1 MRQTHREARASL
13 PDNDRMQKSPMPAP
27 LLPAAQYSAPIS
39 QAERHEF
46 IPFVH
51 VLIGTAFAVIR
62 PLFMRG
68 VAVSAKTDA
77 TPVTAADRG
86 AEAAM
91 RREIARRYPEHGI
104 VGEEYGEKA
113 GQRYRWIL
121 DPVDGT
127 RAFISNCFL
136 FGTLIALERD
146 DGAGF
151 APILGAIAHPAAGM
165 ALIGHRNGTR
175 LYCADGSERPAR
187 VRRCTGIEGATVL
200 ATTHWETGEQRG
212 GEGIATLVRSAR
224 LYRTWGDCFGYFALA
239 TGGADI
245 MLDPTLAYWDVAAIV
260 PVVEGAGG
268 RVSSWAGGSPLAE
281 TSLIATAG
289 PLHDDVLRLI
299 RAATVHTGSG

>member
-1 MRQTHREARASL
+1 MSLSDNRGMPQT
-13 PDNDRMQKSPMPAP
+13 PSPALTPATR
-27 LLPAAQYSAPIS
+27 YSAPITL
-39 QAERHEF
+39 AEQREF
-46 IPFVH
+46 IPFMH
-51 VLIGTAFAVIR
+51 MLIGSAFAVIR
-62 PLFMRG
+62 PLFLSG
-68 VAVSAKTDA
+68 VVVSSKADA

-91 RREIARRYPEHGI
+91 RREIERRYPQHGI
-104 VGEEYGEKA
+104 VGEEYGEKS
-113 GQRYRWIL
+113 GRRYRWIL

-146 DGAGF
+146 DGVGF
-151 APILGAIAHPAAGM
+151 APILGAIAHPAAGV
-165 ALIGHRNGTR
+165 ALIGHRTGTQ
-175 LYCADGSERPAR
+175 LYCTDGSERPVR
-187 VRRCTGIEGATVL
+187 VRECTRIADATLL

-212 GEGIATLVRSAR
+212 GDAAAGLVRSAR

-268 RVSSWAGGSPLAE
+268 RVSSFSGGSPLVE
-281 TSLIATAG
+281 PSLIATAG
-289 PLHDDVLRLI
+289 PLHDEVLRLI
-299 RAATVHTGSG
+299 RSGPTNTGGG